1 MIVKVAPMPTVIARR
16 YDGLVTIADRLAEL
30 AERAGSLSALAR
42 TAHKSRTTAEVTI
55 KRLRKRPL
63 AVQLDTLEE
72 FARAGGVSLRWLVFG
87 DEETAAVPRD
97 ERERAAAAAR
107 LLGYDPAD
115 ITEATATGRDRSA
128 REWLRRIEL
137 EEERRLDGLRDLPD
151 GVPRARRETPTGEL
165 ALTSIRGTRIAPR

>member
-1 MIVKVAPMPTVIARR
+1 MIVKPAQMPTVIAGR
-16 YDGLVTIADRLAEL
+16 YDGRVTIADRLAEL

-42 TAHKSRTTAEVTI
+42 AMHKSRSHAEQTI
-55 KRLRKRPL
+55 KRLRERPL

-72 FARAGGVSLRWLVFG
+72 YARAGGVSLRWLVFG
-87 DEETAAVPRD
+87 DDETAAAPRD

-107 LLGYDPAD
+107 LLGFDPAD
-115 ITEATATGRDRSA
+115 IAAATMTGRDRSA

-151 GVPRARRETPTGEL
+151 GVPCVRRETPTGEL
-165 ALTSIRGTRIAPR
+165 ALTSIRGTRTASR